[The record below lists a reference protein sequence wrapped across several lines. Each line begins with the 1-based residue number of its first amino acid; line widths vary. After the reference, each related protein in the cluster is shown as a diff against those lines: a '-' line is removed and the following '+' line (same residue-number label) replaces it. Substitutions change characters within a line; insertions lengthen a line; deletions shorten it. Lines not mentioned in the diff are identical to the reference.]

1 MASKETAR
9 SAAQRVLTTMPEWS
23 HPFRITPSEAEE
35 IMKKRQEAKQSGQK
49 RKAEAEPTPEY
60 RVPSPCDDDVL
71 GEYRCPITQELP
83 VDAVTAQD
91 GHTYER
97 AAIEDWLERAKD
109 GEAKSPMTNEF
120 MGKTLVPAMQTRNA
134 IERLINKGIIQ
145 GEAARTWTEKQ
156 AELLAIDKDKRP
168 VLAKAHKGD
177 VPSMRTIGYC
187 YRDGSHGFKMDIDKA
202 RELFSKAA
210 VHDDA
215 HAIVSLGIF
224 HLNGTGVPRDATRAM
239 IDLTRAAMLGSEH
252 AAITIGNELR
262 GAWVKSYDPDETI
275 RWYQYSKKCK
285 LKDSVESSRTRR
297 DNYLRDRGLIEG

>member
-1 MASKETAR
+1 
-9 SAAQRVLTTMPEWS
+9 MPEWS
-23 HPFRITPSEAEE
+23 HPFQITPSEAEE

-71 GEYRCPITQELP
+71 HEYRCPITQELP

-120 MGKTLVPAMQTRNA
+120 MGKTLVPAVQTRNA
-134 IERLINKGIIQ
+134 IERLIKKGIIQ

-177 VPSMRTIGYC
+177 LGCMRTIGFC
-187 YRDGSHGFKMDIDKA
+187 YRDGSHGFKQDIDKA
-202 RELFSKAA
+202 RDFFSKAA
-210 VHDDA
+210 VHGDA

-224 HLNGTGVPRDATRAM
+224 HLNGTGVPRDATRGM

-252 AAITIGNELR
+252 AAITIGNELL
-262 GAWVKSYDPDETI
+262 GAQVKKRDEPEAT
-275 RWYQYSKKCK
+275 RWYQFSRKCK
-285 LKDSVESSRTRR
+285 LKDSVASSRERR
-297 DNYLRDRGLIEG
+297 DDWLKARGLLED

>member
-1 MASKETAR
+1 
-9 SAAQRVLTTMPEWS
+9 MPEWS
-23 HPFRITPSEAEE
+23 HPFQITPSEAEE

-71 GEYRCPITQELP
+71 HEYRCPITQELP

-120 MGKTLVPAMQTRNA
+120 MGKTLVPAVQTRNA
-134 IERLINKGIIQ
+134 IERLIKKGIIQ

-177 VPSMRTIGYC
+177 VGCMRTIGFC
-187 YRDGSHGFKMDIDKA
+187 YRDGSNGFKLNIGKA
-202 RELFSKAA
+202 TEWFSKAA
-210 VHDDA
+210 VHEDA
-215 HAIVSLGIF
+215 HAVVSLGIF
-224 HLNGTGVPRDATRAM
+224 HLNGTGFPKDPTRGM
-239 IDLTRAAMLGSEH
+239 LELTRAAYLGSEH
-252 AAITIGNELR
+252 AAITVANELAS
-262 GAWVKSYDPDETI
+262 GEHFKQKDETEAT
-275 RWYQYSKKCK
+275 RWYQFSRKCK
-285 LKDSVESSRTRR
+285 CKDSVASSRERR
-297 DNYLRDRGLIEG
+297 DDWLKARGLLSQD

>member
-1 MASKETAR
+1 
-9 SAAQRVLTTMPEWS
+9 
-23 HPFRITPSEAEE
+23 
-35 IMKKRQEAKQSGQK
+35 MKKREEAKQSGQK
-49 RKAEAEPTPEY
+49 RKAEAEPIPEY

-134 IERLINKGIIQ
+134 IERLIKKGIIQ

-177 VPSMRTIGYC
+177 ATSMRTIGYC
-187 YRDGSHGFKMDIDKA
+187 YRDGSHGFKQDNEKA
-202 RELFSKAA
+202 RELFIKAA
-210 VHDDA
+210 VHDDP
-215 HAIVSLGIF
+215 HALVCLGIF
-224 HLNGTGVPRDATRAM
+224 HLNGTGVPRDATRGM

-252 AAITIGNELR
+252 AAITLGNELL
-262 GAWVKSYDPDETI
+262 GAWVKRRDDAEAT

-285 LKDSVESSRTRR
+285 LRDSVETSRTRR
-297 DNYLRDRGLIEG
+297 DDHLKARGLLED

>member
-1 MASKETAR
+1 MA
-9 SAAQRVLTTMPEWS
+9 TT
-23 HPFRITPSEAEE
+23 RGA
-35 IMKKRQEAKQSGQK
+35 K
-49 RKAEAEPTPEY
+49 RKAEVEPPDEY
-60 RVPSPCDDDVL
+60 RVPSPCDDEMIE
-71 GEYRCPITQELP
+71 EYKCPITCDLP
-83 VDAVTAQD
+83 SWPVVAED
-91 GHTYER
+91 GMTYDR
-97 AAIEDWLERAKD
+97 PAIEEWFQKGL
-109 GEAKSPMTNEF
+109 GKSPMTNEP
-120 MGKTLVPAMQTRNA
+120 MGTRLVDAVQTRNA

-262 GAWVKSYDPDETI
+262 AGWVKRYDPDETI

-297 DNYLRDRGLIEG
+297 DNYLRDRGLLGD

>member
-1 MASKETAR
+1 
-9 SAAQRVLTTMPEWS
+9 MPEWS
-23 HPFRITPSEAEE
+23 HSFQITREEAEL
-35 IMKKRQEAKQSGQK
+35 IMKQRQEAKQAGQK
-49 RKAEAEPTPEY
+49 RKAEAEAESSQAY
-60 RVPSPCDDDVL
+60 SVPSPCDDDVL

-83 VDAVTAQD
+83 VDPVVAED
-91 GHTYER
+91 GQAYER
-97 AAIEDWLERAKD
+97 TAIEDWFERRAEE
-109 GEAKSPMTNEF
+109 GGPIKSPMTNEPI
-120 MGKTLVPAMQTRNA
+120 GKTLVPAVQTRSA
-134 IERLINKGIIQ
+134 IERLINKGIIH
-145 GEAARTWTEKQ
+145 GEAATTWTTKQ
-156 AELLAIDKDKRP
+156 AELMAIDKDKRL

-187 YRDGSHGFKMDIDKA
+187 YRDGSHGFKMDMDKA
-202 RELFSKAA
+202 REFFSKAA

-262 GAWVKSYDPDETI
+262 GAWVKSYDEAEST

-285 LKDSVESSRTRR
+285 LKDSVESSRRR
-297 DNYLRDRGLIEG
+297 RENYLKDRGLIEG